1 MQKKPLLTIG
11 LPVFNGDQ
19 FLEKRIQNILS
30 QTFQDYELIISDNN
44 STDNTSKICADFKK
58 KDERIQYFRQE
69 KNIGGILNY
78 EFVLNKAE
86 TKYFVFATADDLW
99 SETFLSKNIMILN
112 DDSSIVGSIGE
123 IKWVGHNMTD
133 IKKPKTKN
141 SFFMSFYQKI
151 QSRYGRYGSFSIF
164 DNTYEKRAIQ
174 YLKKLISHDPSN
186 ILYSI
191 FRTEELQKCITPKIF
206 VGQFYSSFWNNVC
219 LNILEYGNIHLSK
232 DNQIFYYD
240 GGSGAEVTPIIQYM
254 RKQITLK
261 QCIIPWGSQI
271 SWCVHKF
278 GMKFFFKHFFTFL
291 QLFIQGEITF
301 VYSIFKYLKN

>member
-1 MQKKPLLTIG
+1 
-11 LPVFNGDQ
+11 
-19 FLEKRIQNILS
+19 
-30 QTFQDYELIISDNN
+30 
-44 STDNTSKICADFKK
+44 
-58 KDERIQYFRQE
+58 
-69 KNIGGILNY
+69 
-78 EFVLNKAE
+78 
-86 TKYFVFATADDLW
+86 
-99 SETFLSKNIMILN
+99 MILN

-133 IKKPKTKN
+133 IKKSKTKN
-141 SFFMSFYQKI
+141 NFFMSFYQKI